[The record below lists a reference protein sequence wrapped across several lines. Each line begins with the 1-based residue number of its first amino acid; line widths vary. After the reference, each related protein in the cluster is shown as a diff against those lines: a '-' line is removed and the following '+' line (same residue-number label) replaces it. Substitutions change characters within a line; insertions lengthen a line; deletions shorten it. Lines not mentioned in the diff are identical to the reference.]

1 VLVFLQQVI
10 NGIALGSIYALVA
23 VAFTLSIG
31 VLNFLNFSLPAIFMV
46 GGMLTWAGLKAG
58 IAWPLALLGAIAG
71 GAVVSLIVERFTYR
85 WMRSSSL
92 FIPLVSSMAFLILIE
107 NLVLVQW
114 GSDLQPV
121 ASPFPNVNLQAYG
134 LIVSLPQLIGLALSV
149 LLVFGLAQLLARSRI
164 GRGLRTMAESSDTA
178 LILGVDV
185 ARVVPAVF
193 VISGLFTALGGVLF
207 ALTYKQVHPFMGQEV
222 AFKGISAMVIGGMGN
237 VWGAIIGGLLIGIA
251 EVMSIRFLGA
261 DMVNIAV
268 YGLLL
273 VILFVRPTGLFGGRA
288 IGKGRV

>member
-1 VLVFLQQVI
+1 VFLQQVI
-10 NGIALGSIYALVA
+10 NGVALGSIYALVA

-31 VLNFLNFSLPAIFMV
+31 VLNFLNFSLPAVFML
-46 GGMLTWAGLKAG
+46 GGMVTWALLRAG
-58 IAWPLALLGAIAG
+58 AAWPAALLAAIAA
-71 GAVVSLIVERFTYR
+71 GAALSLLVERFTYR
-85 WMRSSSL
+85 WMRGSEL
-92 FIPLVSSMAFLILIE
+92 FVPLVSSMAFLILVE
-107 NLVLVQW
+107 NLVLVRW

-121 ASPFPNVNLQAYG
+121 PSPFPEVNLHGFG

-149 LLVFGLAQLLARSRI
+149 LMVFGLDRVLARTRI
-164 GRGLRTMAESSDTA
+164 GRGLRTIAESSDTA

-207 ALTYKQVHPFMGQEV
+207 ALTYRQVHPFMGQEV
-222 AFKGISAMVIGGMGN
+222 ALKGISAMVIGGMGN
-237 VWGAIIGGLLIGIA
+237 VWGAIVGGLVIGLA
-251 EVMSIRFLGA
+251 EVLSIRFFGA
-261 DMVNIAV
+261 DMVDIAV

-273 VILFVRPTGLFGGRA
+273 AILFVRPTGLFGGTA